1 MNPADPEGAA
11 TEWASAGVR
20 QPTAVLTPLSAAAWP
35 VLLPDVGTRT
45 FRRYGGGPAG
55 HIDRTM

>member
-1 MNPADPEGAA
+1 MSPADRGLMPC
-11 TEWASAGVR
+11 SAGVR

-55 HIDRTM
+55 HIGRTM

>member
-1 MNPADPEGAA
+1 MPSSG
-11 TEWASAGVR
+11 GVR
-20 QPTAVLTPLSAAAWP
+20 QPTAVLTPLSAAVWP

-55 HIDRTM
+55 HIGRTM

>member
-1 MNPADPEGAA
+1 MSPADPEAA
-11 TEWASAGVR
+11 VTEWAAAGVR

-45 FRRYGGGPAG
+45 FRRYGGGVAG

>member
-1 MNPADPEGAA
+1 
-11 TEWASAGVR
+11 VR

-45 FRRYGGGPAG
+45 FRRYGGGLAG